1 MILERLKE
9 YIDYKRISIAAFE
22 KSVGMSN
29 ASFGKSLKNGGAI
42 GTDKLENILIT
53 YSDINPIWLLTG
65 EGSMLKE
72 EQIQEKVVVNTD
84 SNTLLYNIY
93 SDLQKKDL
101 KIDSLNIEIK
111 ELQAENKVL
120 NKELTELKLI
130 NQKQEAYIK
139 RLEKALE
146 YYENIG
152 TIQNFSMEQ
161 EHRVGD
167 VPFVESLSPTPPPS
181 ARVNVRIEK
190 GKNSEIQK

>member
-190 GKNSEIQK
+190 GKSNK